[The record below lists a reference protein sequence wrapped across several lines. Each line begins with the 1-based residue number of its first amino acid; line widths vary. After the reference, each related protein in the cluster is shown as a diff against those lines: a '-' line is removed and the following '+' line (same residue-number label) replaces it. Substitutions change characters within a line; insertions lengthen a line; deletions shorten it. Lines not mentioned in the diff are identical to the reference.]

1 MLDRFTDRA
10 RKVMSLAK
18 QEAIDLKSTKVGTEH
33 LLLALAKE
41 EDGIAAE
48 ALRALDISYDDILEQ
63 LKEIRTTVPAEDEP
77 AEAAKLAFT
86 PLVISVMERSF
97 RLARENNQ
105 TYVSTEHL
113 LLAIVSEGNGL
124 AMDIFQRLGVSG
136 ASVRASVERLTA
148 KDQGGKRPMAGAGAG
163 RPGAG
168 LPFFSGEAGIAGAK
182 IAGGTLEQFAIN
194 LCRRAREG
202 KLDPVIGREK
212 EISRMM
218 EILSR
223 RTKNNPLILGDPG
236 VGKTALVEGLAQEIV
251 AGNVPENLL
260 NMNIWALDLPGL
272 VAGAKYRGEFEER
285 LKNVIAECTESDNA
299 ILFIDEMHTLI
310 GAGSAEGSID
320 ASSMLKPVLARG
332 AFQII
337 GATTA
342 EEFRKYLTKDPAFER
357 RFQSIDVE
365 EPSVEDT
372 VTILKALVPRYEEHH
387 HVRYTPAAIEAA
399 ASLSNRYI
407 QDRYLPDKAIDL
419 IDEAG
424 ARARIAANRA
434 PQEVRDA
441 EKRVTELS
449 DAVEAASNDDDM
461 NRAAEL
467 KQDQQAAE
475 IALGEARAAWN
486 AQMDADPLVIDTA
499 QIADIV
505 SITSGVP
512 VSSLTESES
521 RRLLQCES
529 VLKTR
534 IIGQDEAVSAVAK
547 AIRRSRS
554 PLKDPRRPGGS
565 FIFLGPTGTG
575 KTELAKT
582 LAEYL
587 FGSKDALISFDMS
600 EFGSEFEVSKLIGSP
615 PGYVGHDEGGQL
627 TKAVRRHPYSVVLFD
642 EVEKAHPDIFN
653 ILLQVLEE
661 GRLTDGQG
669 KTVDFRNTVVIM
681 TSNVGAREIAQESNV
696 GFGTTGENGLSSGEI
711 RSRAMGELKRLF
723 RPEFLNRID
732 DIVVFQKLTGEDLK
746 SIAQLLVDD
755 LRQRLI
761 ANGMNI
767 ELTDAAIDKIVAEGT
782 DLTNGARPLRRA
794 IQRLIEDPLSE
805 ELLAG
810 EWGEG
815 DTVLC
820 DVADE
825 KFVFSHGTG
834 KIPAP
839 RALDALG
846 SSAVAAPH
854 TSGAAPSTGVTA
866 GPGGMMQTGSGA
878 H

>member
-41 EDGIAAE
+41 EEGIAAE

-642 EVEKAHPDIFN
+642 EIEKAHPDIFN

-820 DVADE
+820 DVADGA
-825 KFVFSHGTG
+825 FVFSHGTG
-834 KIPAP
+834 EIPAP
-839 RALDALG
+839 RALGALG

-854 TSGAAPSTGVTA
+854 ASGAAPSTGVTA

>member
-202 KLDPVIGREK
+202 KLDPVIVREK

-260 NMNIWALDLPGL
+260 NMNIWALDQPGL

-834 KIPAP
+834 EIPAP

>member
-182 IAGGTLEQFAIN
+182 IAGGTLEQFAVN

-449 DAVEAASNDDDM
+449 DAVDAASNDDDM

-642 EVEKAHPDIFN
+642 EIEKAHPDIFN

-820 DVADE
+820 DVADGA
-825 KFVFSHGTG
+825 FVFSHGTG
-834 KIPAP
+834 EIPAP
-839 RALDALG
+839 RALGALG

-854 TSGAAPSTGVTA
+854 TSGAAPSTGVAA